1 MCLFTS
7 LSDVFICLMLCLP
20 TSPGLINAKQ
30 YEILS
35 FFPLKCSSLLVTVGY
50 RIQPDLFLLFF
61 FFFSTLKD
69 RKSVLLLV
77 GDS

>member
-1 MCLFTS
+1 MCLSTS

-20 TSPGLINAKQ
+20 TGPGLINAKQ
-30 YEILS
+30 YEILI
-35 FFPLKCSSLLVTVGY
+35 FFPLKCSSLLVTVDY
-50 RIQPDLFLLFF
+50 RIQPDLFLD

-69 RKSVLLLV
+69 NKSVLLLV